1 MDLNNR
7 LTMLNKELAELNAH
21 ILPARREKIILMKK
35 VRELERTEENIS
47 NIIRELEV
55 KIKNVKD
62 LILTEDIFK
71 PFESVY
77 GYNLLTEL
85 DKLHIYHGM
94 DKINYQEQ
102 NENLPRY
109 IDLEKIINFIIDIKS
124 RYFNF
129 ILISV
134 KIGKQIA
141 SLPPQNNY
149 IYTFK
154 TPEGGIL
161 TI

>member
-7 LTMLNKELAELNAH
+7 LNMLNKELAELNAY
-21 ILPARREKIILMKK
+21 ILPARREKTILMKK
-35 VRELERTEENIS
+35 VRELERTEENIN

-62 LILTEDIFK
+62 LILTEDIFR
-71 PFESVY
+71 PFESTY

-94 DKINYQEQ
+94 DKINYQELD
-102 NENLPRY
+102 ENLPRY

-124 RYFNF
+124 RYINF

-134 KIGKQIA
+134 KIGKQITL
-141 SLPPQNNY
+141 LPPKTDY
-149 IYTFK
+149 VYTFK